1 MSTQERDLTELWELA
16 LKIIQPDV
24 KKLSFD
30 NILKNSTLES
40 LEGNRAMVRVQNDF
54 SKDWL
59 ATRYME
65 KLEDA
70 LRNLVGTYCRIEFT
84 VGDVPPAEDHAEHK
98 EHLKDRK
105 ARTREED
112 GPHATSGRAPHD
124 GRRSFEGRPLR
135 EDLVF
140 DRYHVGSYNELA
152 YKYIDDMLEGTDKHP
167 VLIFS
172 SVGMGKTHLLQAAAH
187 RMKQLRPNAKIAYIS
202 SEDFINMLMSNLSE
216 KTMSSFRDTFRQ
228 LDMLLIDDIQFLENK
243 KATQDE
249 LFFTYNTI
257 LEEGKLL
264 ILSSDRHPGFLE
276 IQERLRSRMK
286 NTRVAEI
293 RETTYEDRYAIQQK
307 WADYRKLRL
316 PSYVFDK
323 VASRITESIRDLEG
337 AFVNVTSRANMYG
350 WQNIDPETVDSY
362 LDDFAPGTRKK
373 TMTVSRIQNVVAR
386 YFKVNA
392 EELNGSSRVKPVSEA
407 RQFAMF
413 ICRESLK
420 MPLESIGREFG
431 GRDHATVLHACKKVR
446 ESIDKGMTAKTSYK
460 EIMDDLKV

>member
-1 MSTQERDLTELWELA
+1 MSIQERDLSELWELA

-30 NILKNSTLES
+30 NILRNSTLES

-59 ATRYME
+59 STRYME

-70 LRNLVGTYCRIEFT
+70 LRNLVGSYCRIEFT
-84 VGDVPPAEDHAEHK
+84 VGDAPPAEDHTGHK
-98 EHLKDRK
+98 EPQRDRK
-105 ARTREED
+105 PRTREAD
-112 GPHATSGRAPHD
+112 ISHATKAHTEGKK
-124 GRRSFEGRPLR
+124 SFEGRPLR

-152 YKYIDDMLEGTDKHP
+152 YRYIEEMLEGTDKHP
-167 VLIFS
+167 VLIYS

-187 RMKQLRPNAKIAYIS
+187 RMKQLHPDAKVAYIS
-202 SEDFINMLMSNLSE
+202 SEDFVNMLMSNLSD

-257 LEEGKLL
+257 LEEGKLM
-264 ILSSDRHPGFLE
+264 ILSSDRHPGFLD

-293 RETTYEDRYAIQQK
+293 RATTYEDRFAIQQK
-307 WADYRKLRL
+307 WADFKKLRL
-316 PSYVFDK
+316 PSYFFDK
-323 VASRITESIRDLEG
+323 AASRITESIRDLEG
-337 AFVNVTSRANMYG
+337 AFVNVTSRANMSG
-350 WQNIDPETVDSY
+350 WQNIDPETVDAY

-386 YFKVNA
+386 YFKVNPDD
-392 EELNGSSRVKPVSEA
+392 LNGASRVKPVSEA

-413 ICRESLK
+413 ICREALK

-431 GRDHATVLHACKKVR
+431 GRDHATVLHSCKKVK
-446 ESIDKGMTAKTSYK
+446 EAIDKGLTAKTSYN

>member
-70 LRNLVGTYCRIEFT
+70 LRNLVGSYCRIEFT
-84 VGDVPPAEDHAEHK
+84 VGDAPPKEIHAEPK
-98 EHLKDRK
+98 ENQKERK
-105 ARTREED
+105 PRTREAD
-112 GPHATSGRAPHD
+112 GSHSSKPQQD
-124 GRRSFEGRPLR
+124 GKRSFEGRPLR

-152 YKYIDDMLEGTDKHP
+152 YKYIEEMLEETDKHP
-167 VLIFS
+167 VLIYS

-187 RMKQLRPNAKIAYIS
+187 RMKQLHPDAKVAYIS

-257 LEEGKLL
+257 LEEGKLM
-264 ILSSDRHPGFLE
+264 ILSSDRHPGFLD

-293 RETTYEDRYAIQQK
+293 RATTYEDRFAIQQK
-307 WADYRKLRL
+307 WADFKKLRL

-323 VASRITESIRDLEG
+323 TASRITESIRDLEG
-337 AFVNVTSRANMYG
+337 AFVNVTSRANMSG
-350 WQNIDPETVDSY
+350 WQNIDPETVDAY

-373 TMTVSRIQNVVAR
+373 TMTVSRIQNVVAH

-392 EELNGSSRVKPVSEA
+392 EDLNSASRVKPVSEA

-413 ICRESLK
+413 ICREALK

-431 GRDHATVLHACKKVR
+431 GRDHATVLHACKKVK
-446 ESIDKGMTAKTSYK
+446 EAIDKGQTAKTSYN

>member
-70 LRNLVGTYCRIEFT
+70 LRNLVGSYCRIEFT
-84 VGDVPPAEDHAEHK
+84 VGDVPPAEEHTEPK
-98 EHLKDRK
+98 EAQKERK
-105 ARTREED
+105 PRTREAEGSHAAKAQPD
-112 GPHATSGRAPHD
+112 GKRP
-124 GRRSFEGRPLR
+124 FEGRPLR

-152 YKYIDDMLEGTDKHP
+152 YKYIEEMLEGTDKHP
-167 VLIFS
+167 VLIYS

-187 RMKQLRPNAKIAYIS
+187 RMKQLHPEAKVAYIS
-202 SEDFINMLMSNLSE
+202 SEDFINMLMSNLSD

-257 LEEGKLL
+257 LEEGKLM
-264 ILSSDRHPGFLE
+264 ILSSDRHPGFLD

-293 RETTYEDRYAIQQK
+293 RATTYEDRFAIQQK
-307 WADYRKLRL
+307 WADFKKLRL

-323 VASRITESIRDLEG
+323 TASRITESIRDLEG
-337 AFVNVTSRANMYG
+337 AFVNVTSRANMSG
-350 WQNIDPETVDSY
+350 WQNIDPETVDAY

-373 TMTVSRIQNVVAR
+373 TITVSRIQSVVAR
-386 YFKVNA
+386 YFKVNT
-392 EELNGSSRVKPVSEA
+392 EDLNSASRVKPVSEA

-413 ICRESLK
+413 ICREALK

-431 GRDHATVLHACKKVR
+431 GRDHATVLHACKKVK
-446 ESIDKGMTAKTSYK
+446 ESIDKGLTAKTSYN

>member
-1 MSTQERDLTELWELA
+1 MSIQEKDLSELWELA

-30 NILKNSTLES
+30 NILRNSSLES

-59 ATRYME
+59 STRYME

-70 LRNLVGTYCRIEFT
+70 LRNLVGSYCRIEFT
-84 VGDVPPAEDHAEHK
+84 VGDALPAEDHARPK
-98 EHLKDRK
+98 EPQRDRK
-105 ARTREED
+105 PRTREAD
-112 GPHATSGRAPHD
+112 SSHASKPHHD
-124 GRRSFEGRPLR
+124 GKKSFEGRPLR

-152 YKYIDDMLEGTDKHP
+152 YRYIEDMLEGTDKHP
-167 VLIFS
+167 VLIYS

-187 RMKQLRPNAKIAYIS
+187 RMKQLHPDAKVAYIS
-202 SEDFINMLMSNLSE
+202 SEDFVNMLMSNLSD

-257 LEEGKLL
+257 LEEGKLM
-264 ILSSDRHPGFLE
+264 ILSSDRHPGFLD

-293 RETTYEDRYAIQQK
+293 RATTYEDRFAIQQK
-307 WADYRKLRL
+307 WADFKKLRL
-316 PSYVFDK
+316 PSYFFDK
-323 VASRITESIRDLEG
+323 AASRITESIRDLEG
-337 AFVNVTSRANMYG
+337 AFVNVTSRANMSG
-350 WQNIDPETVDSY
+350 WQNIDPETVDAY

-386 YFKVNA
+386 YFKVNPDD
-392 EELNGSSRVKPVSEA
+392 LNGASRVKPVSEA

-413 ICRESLK
+413 ICREALK

-431 GRDHATVLHACKKVR
+431 GRDHATVLHSCKKVK
-446 ESIDKGMTAKTSYK
+446 EAIDKGLTAKTSYN

>member
-70 LRNLVGTYCRIEFT
+70 LRNLVGSYCRIEFT

-98 EHLKDRK
+98 EHQKDRK

-124 GRRSFEGRPLR
+124 GKRSFEGRPLR

-228 LDMLLIDDIQFLENK
+228 LDILLIDDIQFLENK

-293 RETTYEDRYAIQQK
+293 RATTYEDRYAIQQK